1 VLALKQIHMTTEVLI
16 IGAGP
21 TGLMFANQ
29 LQRFG
34 IDFIL
39 VDTKSGPTLE
49 SRAMSVSSRS
59 MEIYQQLGL
68 SDTVLERSKK
78 VQGITMLR
86 NGKQLAQV
94 NLTDIGDEFCDFARL
109 TTTFEQNK
117 NEQLL
122 YENLLKQQKEVLWKH
137 SFESCQETAEG
148 VITQVKNLE
157 NQTITTI
164 HSKYIVGCGGA
175 RSPVRKHSK
184 FSFEGG
190 TYDNK
195 FYVADLSIRWDYGY
209 DNVVMVP
216 ENGIFVAFFPLQEQ
230 NKIRVIGTLPKEFA
244 DQEDIS
250 FSTIEQKIKEVSK
263 VEFEIAAVNW
273 FSVYRIHHRV
283 VDTFSKG
290 RVFLAGDAAHIHSPA
305 GGQGMNTGLQDAH
318 NLGWKMAF
326 VLKGYAPAS
335 LLDTYNQERLPYAL
349 SLVNSTDKGFEFIS
363 GHTWLTK
370 TLRSYVV
377 LPLFSVAMR
386 YKMPAVQIFKRLSQ
400 LFYSYAKG
408 PLALHQSQQKL
419 TFRAGDQLPQRK
431 NGYYNHFKA
440 PTLHLVCIG
449 KEPLSEDKKAQLSQ
463 LFPFEINVVEEK
475 LSAQWKQYG
484 VQSDLFILV
493 RPDHHILFV
502 GDTIAPH
509 QVATIREQLGY
520 SSKQKSAV
528 V

>member
-1 VLALKQIHMTTEVLI
+1 MKTDVLI

-39 VDTKSGPTLE
+39 VDSKSGPTLE

-59 MEIYQQLGL
+59 MEIYQQLEL

-78 VQGITMLR
+78 VQGITMLN
-86 NGKQLAQV
+86 NGKQLAQI

-122 YENLLKQQKEVLWKH
+122 YENLLKHQKEVLWKH
-137 SFESCQETAEG
+137 GFECCQETEEG
-148 VITQVKNLE
+148 VITTIQQLE
-157 NQTITTI
+157 NNTTTTV
-164 HSKYIVGCGGA
+164 HSKYIVGCDGA
-175 RSPVRKHSK
+175 SSPVRKHSK

-195 FYVADLSIRWDYGY
+195 FYVADLSIRWEHGY
-209 DNVVMVP
+209 DNIVLVP
-216 ENGIFVAFFPLQEQ
+216 ENGLFVAFFPLQEP
-230 NKIRVIGTLPKEFA
+230 NKIRVIGTLPKEFV
-244 DQEDIS
+244 DEENIS

-263 VEFEIAAVNW
+263 VQFELEAVNW
-273 FSVYRIHHRV
+273 FSVYKIHHRV
-283 VDTFSKG
+283 VDAFSKG
-290 RVFLAGDAAHIHSPA
+290 RIFLAGDAAHIHSPA

-326 VLKGYAPAS
+326 VLKGFAPAS

-349 SLVNSTDKGFEFIS
+349 SLVNSTDKAFEFIS

-370 TLRSYVV
+370 TLRSYVI
-377 LPLFSVAMR
+377 LPLFSVVMR
-386 YKMPAVQIFKRLSQ
+386 YKLPAVQVFKRLSQ
-400 LFYSYAKG
+400 LFYSYNKG
-408 PLALHQSQQKL
+408 PLAVHQTKQKL
-419 TFRAGDQLPQRK
+419 TFKAGDQLPQRT
-431 NGYYNHFKA
+431 NGYYNHFKT

-449 KEPLSEDKKAQLSQ
+449 QKPLSKDKKEQLAQ
-463 LFPFEINVVEEK
+463 LFPFEINLVEEE
-475 LSAQWKQYG
+475 LSSKWKKYG

-493 RPDHHILFV
+493 RPDHHVLFV
-502 GDTIAPH
+502 GDTITEKEM
-509 QVATIREQLGY
+509 ATIQ
-520 SSKQKSAV
+520 QQFIV
-528 V
+528 